1 MKQEKEKYVINP
13 IPVSKNIYTWKNKNA
28 KKMAYFLTTFGARCP
43 KVLHFQ
49 NEEYIAWY
57 DWFPYNDTV
66 YTAVTIY
73 NRLTKLIRST
83 PDAPDYYLHYRTAF
97 YNANKQYFKDR
108 PIVDGLFETTQEEF
122 DEHLRKVEGEDYGN
136 E

>member
-13 IPVSKNIYTWKNKNA
+13 ISVSKNIYTWKNKNA

-49 NEEYIAWY
+49 NEEYTAWY
-57 DWFPYNDTV
+57 DWFPYTDTV

-73 NRLTKLIRST
+73 NRLTKLIQST
-83 PDAPDYYLHYRTAF
+83 PDAPDYYLHNRTAF
-97 YNANKQYFKDR
+97 YKANKQYFKDR
-108 PIVDGLFETTQEEF
+108 PMVDGLFQTTQEEF

-136 E
+136 K